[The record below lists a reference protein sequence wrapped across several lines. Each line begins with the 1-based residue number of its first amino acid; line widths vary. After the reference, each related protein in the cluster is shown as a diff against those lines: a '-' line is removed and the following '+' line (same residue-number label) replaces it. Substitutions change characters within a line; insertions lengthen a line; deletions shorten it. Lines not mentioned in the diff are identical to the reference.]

1 MGEAKYF
8 DGSRVLKRAYTRPR
22 HAETCWGGCCRVR
35 NPWSIRS
42 EETSIE
48 LMAVAYR
55 AKAMNLDELED
66 RNGQKSFVG
75 SSRLEISRFAL
86 LSIFMEKYTVKT
98 DSLIH
103 KTKSDFLAHNCCQ
116 SLIERRWHG
125 RLRLSPNGAFEIF
138 GEVDDEDKTRTLISY
153 LFPCFI
159 YKEFALRKARGP
171 EVIRAT
177 RIEES
182 ALSSHPTG
190 KPNDEYKEK
199 LLVRASKDPGFANT
213 VDLDSP
219 LIIAPDASTPT
230 SVELK
235 QLHNVVVSE
244 LPSAAANASKHV
256 MKCAAP
262 RFPVKEEDRSI
273 VHHSTEP
280 SPLVIER
287 IAQSVVFPVREEQG
301 RDESPIY
308 DRFDDLPEYSGIIPL
323 WLWSTLKFYG
333 TTKAKFFYHV
343 IFRILYVIVYAWVLV
358 AKPRRRS
365 TIPRISNYWPELFVA
380 LVQLSQLCD
389 SMAAIRQRMPPAT
402 RIPGPWIC
410 NVLERYGRKLGR
422 IRLGFFEW
430 TSEHL
435 FGFYRNMIIIVNCIL
450 ISTLLI
456 HEGLAQGEIV
466 SVLSYKFDRTDFHAK
481 KNEEYAVRSN
491 HSLAWMMFQNGAFEI
506 FGEVDDEDKV
516 GSVTGCGDITWES
529 IWTANIS
536 DLRCLFRSTLIPI
549 TVFTYML
556 VASILLVNLLTALL
570 SWVLTWFRACK
581 SCNVM
586 ARQPGSLKQHLYSKE
601 YDEVSGAGSAVYWK
615 YDNYFLLATY
625 ESKLWLPPPLSLSY
639 YLLHAVV
646 LLARTITC
654 VACRPWGTL
663 KQVRKHHRD
672 QFDLNEVR
680 KLVSRRNKSEFHVR
694 VRDLVGIKFN

>member
-1 MGEAKYF
+1 MNCRVNILFRVPLYQIYDVDPVLCEVLCNAFFARTKCWKREDSNEIPSQGYDVDLWPNCRYHLYAGALCMYASVVMERLFLGVHDEYMAKLYQENRSSFEQRTVCLLNDVFRENVSIALNVLEIDYERIFKMGEAKYF

-55 AKAMNLDELED
+55 AKAM
-66 RNGQKSFVG
+66 
-75 SSRLEISRFAL
+75 
-86 LSIFMEKYTVKT
+86 
-98 DSLIH
+98 
-103 KTKSDFLAHNCCQ
+103 DFLAHNCCQ

-125 RLRLSPNGAFEIF
+125 RLRLSP
-138 GEVDDEDKTRTLISY
+138 TRTLISY

-422 IRLGFFEW
+422 IRL
-430 TSEHL
+430 
-435 FGFYRNMIIIVNCIL
+435 V
-450 ISTLLI
+450 
-456 HEGLAQGEIV
+456 
-466 SVLSYKFDRTDFHAK
+466 K
-481 KNEEYAVRSN
+481 
-491 HSLAWMMFQNGAFEI
+491 
-506 FGEVDDEDKV
+506 
-516 GSVTGCGDITWES
+516 
-529 IWTANIS
+529 
-536 DLRCLFRSTLIPI
+536 
-549 TVFTYML
+549 
-556 VASILLVNLLTALL
+556 
-570 SWVLTWFRACK
+570 
-581 SCNVM
+581 
-586 ARQPGSLKQHLYSKE
+586 
-601 YDEVSGAGSAVYWK
+601 
-615 YDNYFLLATY
+615 FLLQSAT
-625 ESKLWLPPPLSLSY
+625 EFTFTEMT
-639 YLLHAVV
+639 AVN
-646 LLARTITC
+646 
-654 VACRPWGTL
+654 WF
-663 KQVRKHHRD
+663 K
-672 QFDLNEVR
+672 E
-680 KLVSRRNKSEFHVR
+680 
-694 VRDLVGIKFN
+694 